1 MYESASLIL
10 NNFFNGGM
18 AVANIHLPI
27 IGLKIDISITVM
39 VVEILH
45 VSLGDHKWGFVMSLI
60 KICEM
65 FLSFGN
71 DFLGIACEG
80 LGGVCREGEMKRGEV
95 PT

>member
-27 IGLKIDISITVM
+27 IGLKIDISISIM
-39 VVEILH
+39 VIEILH
-45 VSLGDHKWGFVMSLI
+45 VSLGNYKRGFVMSLI
-60 KICEM
+60 EICEM

-71 DFLGIACEG
+71 DFLDIASEG
-80 LGGVCREGEMKRGEV
+80 LGNMA
-95 PT
+95 